1 MALAHV
7 SKLPLHAPKNFP
19 HLGKSRVARIGKA
32 ELLDPAPKTRDSEA
46 QGDGGN
52 EGFWVRGVHRART
65 LGCCQLAHQEAYAKA
80 HSASRHYNG
89 F

>member
-46 QGDGGN
+46 QWDGGG
-52 EGFWVRGVHRART
+52 EGIGVTGVHLARI